1 MKKFVLFSLA
11 TLTLASCTK
20 NEPDPTPEKY
30 ITDDLVVTED
40 QKAFLI
46 ETTGTWCQYC
56 PNGAALML
64 KEMRKYNVNGDS
76 NIRVIGFA
84 SHTGDPLETP
94 VQTLLNA
101 TFPTSGV
108 PNFYV
113 NNADA
118 SQSISGPTAAALS
131 GIPVVGVAHV
141 THENATGDT
150 VVVDVKVQFF
160 EDSKNTSYYV
170 QSYLLATGIEARE
183 YTVNGMP
190 VNLNQV
196 SSVPIVTTGSGAT
209 PSTWA
214 VDTVG
219 KKSGDI
225 YTHDHI
231 PVVQGVTDFQW
242 GVTLDTVNPLGRS
255 YFKGDIFGSKYTPI
269 QIKLPKMLPTVP
281 GVEYEVVTII
291 WSERYD
297 GTAGVL
303 FVNGY
308 EGL

>member
-1 MKKFVLFSLA
+1 M
-11 TLTLASCTK
+11 
-20 NEPDPTPEKY
+20 NEPK
-30 ITDDLVVTED
+30 
-40 QKAFLI
+40 
-46 ETTGTWCQYC
+46 
-56 PNGAALML
+56 
-64 KEMRKYNVNGDS
+64 
-76 NIRVIGFA
+76 
-84 SHTGDPLETP
+84 
-94 VQTLLNA
+94 
-101 TFPTSGV
+101 
-108 PNFYV
+108 
-113 NNADA
+113 
-118 SQSISGPTAAALS
+118 
-131 GIPVVGVAHV
+131 VGV
-141 THENATGDT
+141 THAWQYNASGDT
-150 VVVDVKVQFF
+150 IYVYPKVQFF
-160 EDSKNTSYYV
+160 QNAKDAKYYV
-170 QSYLLATGIEARE
+170 QSYLLVTNVDAKEYSAGGI
-183 YTVNGMP
+183 P

-269 QIKLPKMLPTVP
+269 QIKLPKMLPSVP